1 MFIQFSGKCGQKHEI
16 MDKNFESTYEHLS
29 EPRNVHTIFWKMWT
43 KTWNYGQKYEIMDKN
58 FESTYEYLSES
69 RNVHTIFWKMW
80 TKTWNYRQKHEIMDK
95 HFESIYEHSSEP
107 RKCRQYCPN
116 LKNNC
121 PHFLGSLEC
130 SWMFISRLEMFVH
143 NFMFLS
149 IILCFCPHFLENCMN
164 ISGFT

>member
-1 MFIQFSGKCGQKHEI
+1 MWTKTGNYGQKHEI

-29 EPRNVHTIFWKMWT
+29 EPRNVHTIFCKMWT
-43 KTWNYGQKYEIMDKN
+43 KTWNYGQKFRIYLWIFKWIQKCLYNFLKN
-58 FESTYEYLSES
+58 VNKNMKLWTNISSLLMNIHEY
-69 RNVHTIFWKMW
+69 
-80 TKTWNYRQKHEIMDK
+80 
-95 HFESIYEHSSEP
+95 SSEP
-107 RKCRQYCPN
+107 RKCGQYCPN

-149 IILCFCPHFLENCMN
+149 TFSRKLYEHFWIHLNVHK
-164 ISGFT
+164 